1 VAELRQLMAQV
12 DDIKKRRDG
21 IETQL
26 KDVHCDMSKSSL
38 QLPFVK
44 NVDCFVM

>member
-1 VAELRQLMAQV
+1 MAQV

-26 KDVHCDMSKSSL
+26 KDVQCDMSKISL
-38 QLPFVK
+38 QVPFVK
-44 NVDCFVM
+44 NVACIAM